1 MLVKYRALTITV
13 SALIFFCNNYEQTFD
28 FNKNKL
34 YNVIKIRSD

>member
-1 MLVKYRALTITV
+1 MPL
-13 SALIFFCNNYEQTFD
+13 FFCDSYEQTFD